1 MSDELVDYKDI
12 QIITKNKINII
23 QNIFSSYKKCIIFG
37 KGPTL
42 KYFKKDENKDTL
54 FVCINNT
61 INYIKKCDL
70 LVCNDIESFN
80 DINLKYLENCKN
92 ILIPYHIHWRCKF
105 NPNISYINVIKK
117 IKDNFKGNLIIYNL
131 RTAAQ
136 HERHDREKYNNYIN
150 LESCSTSI
158 HTGFEF
164 VINYIENLDL
174 INFYG
179 FAKQCANRKICL
191 YTKKAAENKHL
202 KAHPIYREQN
212 NKLNKTKK
220 IKYIIN
226 Y

>member
-1 MSDELVDYKDI
+1 MSGNLIDYKDI

-23 QNIFSSYKKCIIFG
+23 QNIFSSYKKCILFG

-42 KYFKKDENKDTL
+42 KYFNKDENKDTL

-70 LVCNDIESFN
+70 LVCNDIESFD
-80 DINLKYLENCKN
+80 DISLKHLENCKN
-92 ILIPYHIHWRCKF
+92 ILIPYHIHHKCKF

-117 IKDNFKGNLIIYNL
+117 IKDHFKGNLIIYNL
-131 RTAAQ
+131 KTA
-136 HERHDREKYNNYIN
+136 KKNYNNYIN
-150 LESCSTSI
+150 LKSRITSI

-164 VINYIENLDL
+164 VINYITNIDL

-179 FAKQCANRKICL
+179 FAKKSPNREICL
-191 YTKKAAENKHL
+191 YTNKNAENEHL
-202 KAHPIYREQN
+202 KAYTKYHEMIDQ
-212 NKLNKTKK
+212 LNKTKK

-226 Y
+226 